1 MPHLQRVPCAW
12 EVVWRLKMSM
22 RLAIEGSI
30 KVSQAIKP
38 LTARQ
43 TIEGIA
49 SDRGALL
56 AVPAWATDIGRALK
70 EQFEKNAE
78 YHFVVEKG

>member
-1 MPHLQRVPCAW
+1 
-12 EVVWRLKMSM
+12 MSM